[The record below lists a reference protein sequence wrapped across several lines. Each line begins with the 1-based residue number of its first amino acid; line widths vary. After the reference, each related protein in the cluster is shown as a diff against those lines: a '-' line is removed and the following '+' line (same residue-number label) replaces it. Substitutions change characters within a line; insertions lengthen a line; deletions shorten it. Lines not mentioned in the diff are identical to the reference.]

1 MLISPAASVILP
13 LAVEPMSALPEMV
26 TLLAPLIG
34 RFKKME
40 AFPVSGAVIARDDVP
55 KLIAVGVETSRELSK

>member
-1 MLISPAASVILP
+1 M
-13 LAVEPMSALPEMV
+13 PEMV